1 MIRCPN
7 CGSEA
12 IEDRVLGAVASAS
25 IGVKYIALAVA
36 TGGLFF
42 VLVLVFFVGMGYVN
56 RFVVSFVDYSP
67 FVLNIVLATV
77 ITWIMANRI
86 GRRWLGGA
94 PVPPIIAP
102 APEGDGEDA
111 ATAAG
116 PVQHHRMVC
125 DHKWM
130 KPAQHPAHAA

>member
-12 IEDRVLGAVASAS
+12 IEDRVLGRSSGAGA
-25 IGVKYIALAVA
+25 GVKYIALAVM
-36 TGGLFF
+36 TGVLFF
-42 VLVLVFFVGMGYVN
+42 VLVLVLFLAMGYLN

-67 FVLNIVLATV
+67 FILNIVLATV
-77 ITWIMANRI
+77 LTWTVANRL
-86 GRRWLGGA
+86 GRRWLGGP

-102 APEGDGEDA
+102 IAADAGGEGGEAAPEE
-111 ATAAG
+111 G
-116 PVQHHRMVC
+116 PVQHHCMVC

-130 KPAQHPAHAA
+130 KPAQAA